1 MTTVDNILIS
11 KKEIIAAC
19 LKFQTHQVDTIKKQL
34 IQIQE
39 SANEEKSS
47 TEEGGDSFKEQLQ
60 VDREMYNKKLKD
72 ALDNLEVLHRIDINK
87 KSEAVSL
94 GAVVITESQSFI
106 VSTGVG
112 EVKVDG
118 KTFFAISTISPIF
131 KVMSGKKKGESF
143 LFRDKQVN
151 VLEVY

>member
-1 MTTVDNILIS
+1 MTSVDNNLIS
-11 KKEIIAAC
+11 KKEILAAC
-19 LKFQTHQVDTIKKQL
+19 LKFQNHQVDTIKKQL

-72 ALDNLEVLHRIDINK
+72 ALENLEVLNRIDTNK
-87 KSEAVSL
+87 KSEAASL
-94 GAVVITESQSFI
+94 GAVVITETQSFI
-106 VSTGVG
+106 ISTGVG

-143 LFRDKQVN
+143 LFREKQVR
-151 VLEVY
+151 VIEVY